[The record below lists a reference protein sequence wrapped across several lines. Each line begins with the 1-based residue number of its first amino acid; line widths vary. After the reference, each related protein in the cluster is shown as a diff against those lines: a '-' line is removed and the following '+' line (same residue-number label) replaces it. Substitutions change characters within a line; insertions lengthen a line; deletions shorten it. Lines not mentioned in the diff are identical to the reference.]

1 MTGLELLVERINQ
14 RASAEYSLP
23 MTQDLAKAVD
33 DWKYEQKG
41 SVLSFS
47 STRWVMTGRVLQ
59 ADE

>member
-14 RASAEYSLP
+14 RAIAEYSLP
-23 MTQDLAKAVD
+23 MTQDLANAVD

-41 SVLSFS
+41 SVLYFS
-47 STRWVMTGRVLQ
+47 STHWVMTGRVLQ

>member
-14 RASAEYSLP
+14 RAIAEYSLH
-23 MTQDLAKAVD
+23 MTQDLANAVD

>member
-41 SVLSFS
+41 SVLYFS
-47 STRWVMTGRVLQ
+47 STNWVMTGRVLQ

>member
-14 RASAEYSLP
+14 RVIAEYSLP
-23 MTQDLAKAVD
+23 MTQDLANAVD
-33 DWKYEQKG
+33 NWKYEQKA

-47 STRWVMTGRVLQ
+47 STHWVMHGSLLQ